1 MNKAVIFDLDGTLL
15 HTLPDI
21 HYYVNQMLEHYSYP
35 LRTESEVMQFI
46 GCGSR
51 NLIKL
56 SLPEGLS
63 DERVTECHNYYNKI
77 YTDSGSPKTCVFD
90 GIKEVVQ
97 TLKKCGYR
105 LAILTNKPQ
114 ETTDTVLDRYMS
126 DFGFDMVVGQSEKV
140 KVKPDPTT
148 AKNILKKFDVLPKDC
163 YFVGDGET
171 DVQTSINL
179 GSNGIA
185 VLWGYR
191 SKAQLTV
198 AGAKTFAVNPKDLL
212 DLINF

>member
-21 HYYVNQMLEHYSYP
+21 HFYVNEMLSHYGYP
-35 LRTESEVMQFI
+35 LRSEEEVMQFI

-56 SLPEGLS
+56 SLPEGLTD
-63 DERVTECHNYYNKI
+63 DEISERHAYYNKV
-77 YTDSGSPKTCVFD
+77 YTESGSPKTKLFD
-90 GIKEVVQ
+90 GIEEVLRG
-97 TLKKCGYR
+97 LKQRGYK

-114 ETTDTVLDRYMS
+114 ETTDNVYERYMKHL
-126 DFGFDMVVGQSEKV
+126 GFDKVVGQSATV

-148 AKNILKKFDVLPKDC
+148 ANAILREFDVLVENA

-171 DVQTSINL
+171 DVQTSINVKT
-179 GSNGIA
+179 NGIA

-191 SKAQLTV
+191 TKEQLKL
-198 AGAKTFAVNPKDLL
+198 AGANVFANKPLDLL
-212 DLINF
+212 SLIK

>member
-1 MNKAVIFDLDGTLL
+1 MSKAVIFDLDGTLL

-21 HYYVNQMLEHYSYP
+21 HFYVNEMLSHYGYP
-35 LRTESEVMQFI
+35 LRTEEEVMQFI

-63 DERVTECHNYYNKI
+63 NEQISERHAYYNKI
-77 YTDSGSPKTCVFD
+77 YTDSNSPRTKLFD
-90 GIKEVVQ
+90 GIKEVCK
-97 TLKKCGYR
+97 TLKQRGFKI
-105 LAILTNKPQ
+105 AILTNKPQ
-114 ETTDTVLDRYMS
+114 ETTDNVYDRYMK
-126 DFGFDMVVGQSEKV
+126 DLCFDKVVGQSATV

-148 AKNILKKFDVLPKDC
+148 ANKILSEFGVLPENA

-171 DVQTSINL
+171 DVMTSINVKT
-179 GSNGIA
+179 NGIA

-191 SKAQLTV
+191 TKDQLKE
-198 AGAKTFAVNPKDLL
+198 AGATVFANTPLDLL
-212 DLINF
+212 SLIK

>member
-21 HYYVNQMLEHYSYP
+21 HFFVNEMLSHYGYP
-35 LRTESEVMQFI
+35 LRSEKEVMQFI

-56 SLPEGLS
+56 SLPDGLTD
-63 DERVTECHNYYNKI
+63 DEISERHAYYNKI
-77 YTDSGSPKTCVFD
+77 YTASGSPKTKLFD
-90 GIKEVVQ
+90 GIEQVIVE
-97 TLKKCGYR
+97 LKNRGYKI
-105 LAILTNKPQ
+105 AILTNKPQ
-114 ETTDTVLDRYMS
+114 ETTDNVYERYMKHL
-126 DFGFDMVVGQSEKV
+126 GFDLVVGQSAKV

-148 AKNILKKFDVLPKDC
+148 AKQILFNFNVLPENA

-171 DVQTSINL
+171 DVQTSINA
-179 GSNGIA
+179 GTNGIA

-191 SKAQLTV
+191 SKEQLSV
-198 AGAKTFAVNPKDLL
+198 AGAKVFASSVEQLL
-212 DLINF
+212 TLIK

>member
-97 TLKKCGYR
+97 TLKKRGYR

-148 AKNILKKFDVLPKDC
+148 AKNILKEFDVLPKDC